1 MKPGVVPAAI
11 IASALSFAALAA
23 SRSWHGKEEPGM
35 ARAAD
40 RQSGERASLGPAN
53 VTSRD

>member
-11 IASALSFAALAA
+11 IASALSFAALASTRA
-23 SRSWHGKEEPGM
+23 WQGKDEPGM

-40 RQSGERASLGPAN
+40 RQAGEKPGAPARL